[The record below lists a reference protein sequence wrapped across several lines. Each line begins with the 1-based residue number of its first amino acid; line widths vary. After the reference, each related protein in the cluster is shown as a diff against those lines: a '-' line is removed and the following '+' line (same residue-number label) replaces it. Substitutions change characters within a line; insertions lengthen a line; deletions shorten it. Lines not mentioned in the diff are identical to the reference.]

1 MIMATLS
8 KLGFFD
14 SEANQELST
23 GKRIKFSALLSNI
36 LKNDGDNESEPVAR
50 EEEIN
55 KRIIKLGHS
64 KETASKAAKTIV

>member
-14 SEANQELST
+14 NEANQVLST
-23 GKRIKFSALLSNI
+23 GKRITFGALLSNI
-36 LKNDGDNESEPVAR
+36 LKKDADNESESLAG
-50 EEEIN
+50 EENIS

-64 KETASKAAKTIV
+64 KETATKTAKTIV